1 MLYPSSLEGF
11 GLPPI
16 ESIACGTPA
25 VAAETSALSEN
36 LKGVVSLLKD
46 PEDAEGFSRV
56 LRSVLGGENVV
67 DENAARKLLEYCTLE
82 SFAKRLSDFLTTVLS
97 SHY

>member
-1 MLYPSSLEGF
+1 M
-11 GLPPI
+11 
-16 ESIACGTPA
+16 
-25 VAAETSALSEN
+25 AAETSALSEN
-36 LKGVVSLLKD
+36 LKGVVPLLKD